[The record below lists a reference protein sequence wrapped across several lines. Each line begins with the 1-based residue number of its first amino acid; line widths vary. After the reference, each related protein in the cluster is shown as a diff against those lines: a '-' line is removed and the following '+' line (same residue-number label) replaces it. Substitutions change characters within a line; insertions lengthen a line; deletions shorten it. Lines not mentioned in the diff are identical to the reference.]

1 MRAILDN
8 NILIS
13 ALLSPLGAPAHIL
26 DAWERKR
33 FTLIACNDLINEL
46 RDVAGRP
53 FFRERLRA
61 GAAELLAVSIQDLAF
76 YCHELPARPVAP
88 DPKDSYLVA
97 LAEAGEAEYLVT
109 GDKEL
114 LGLGSHKA
122 TRIVSARDFAALFD
136 TGANP

>member
-26 DAWERKR
+26 DAWERKM
-33 FTLIACNDLINEL
+33 FTLIVCDDLINEL

-61 GAAELLAVSIQDLAF
+61 GAAG
-76 YCHELPARPVAP
+76 PAI
-88 DPKDSYLVA
+88 SSF
-97 LAEAGEAEYLVT
+97 AGRRA
-109 GDKEL
+109 
-114 LGLGSHKA
+114 SWPRA
-122 TRIVSARDFAALFD
+122 RTR
-136 TGANP
+136 

>member
-1 MRAILDN
+1 MRAILDT

-26 DAWERKR
+26 DAWERKL
-33 FTLIACNDLINEL
+33 FTLISCDHMINEL

-53 FFRERLRA
+53 FFRKKLRA
-61 GAAELLAVSIQDLAF
+61 GAVELLAVSIQDLAS
-76 YCHELPARPVAP
+76 YCHDLPAGPAAP
-88 DPKDSYLVA
+88 DPKDSYLLA
-97 LAEAGEAEYLVT
+97 LAEAGDAEYLVT

-122 TRIVSARDFAALFD
+122 TRIISAREFAALFD
-136 TGANP
+136 PGANP

>member
-13 ALLSPLGAPAHIL
+13 ALLSPLGAPAGIL
-26 DAWERKR
+26 DAWERKL
-33 FTLIACNDLINEL
+33 FTLIACDDLINEL

-53 FFRERLRA
+53 FFREKLRA
-61 GAAELLAVSIQDLAF
+61 GAVELLAVSIQDLAF
-76 YCHELPARPVAP
+76 YCRDLPAGPVAP
-88 DPKDSYLVA
+88 DPKDSYLPA

-114 LGLGSHKA
+114 PALGSHKT
-122 TRIVSARDFAALFD
+122 TRIVSAREFAALFEV
-136 TGANP
+136 GANP